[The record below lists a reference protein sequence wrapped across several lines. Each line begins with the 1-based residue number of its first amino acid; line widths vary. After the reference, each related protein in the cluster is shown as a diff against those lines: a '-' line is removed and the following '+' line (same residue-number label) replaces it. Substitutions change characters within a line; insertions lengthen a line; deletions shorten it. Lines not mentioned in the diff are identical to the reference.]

1 MLCRRFGVAPATGY
15 KWLARYAERGL
26 AGLEERSRRPHR
38 SPCRSEP
45 GVEAAVLAVRAQHP
59 AWGGRKIRAR
69 LLQAGAEMAPA
80 PSTITAILRRH
91 GEPVG
96 AHGGGRADWTRF
108 EQPRPNALWQ
118 MDHKGHV
125 AMADGR
131 RLHPL
136 TVLDDHSRY
145 ALVLK
150 ACTDQRTGSVREA
163 LVEAFRRYGLPEA
176 IITDN
181 GAPWG
186 NGPGQPFT
194 PLGVFLIDQ
203 GIRIAHARPYHPQT
217 MGKDE
222 RFHRTLKLEAMGGPP
237 FADAPAAQKV
247 FERWRAIYNHE
258 RPHEALDLRPPASR
272 YQPSPRSYRE
282 TPEPIDYARKTRSA
296 PFRMADGSP
305 SKASPAASHT
315 PSRAGPWPCAPP
327 KPTAATTSSTG
338 IRRSQRWTSQT
349 SNANLNLSTMS
360 PNRCLPSLRSEHRG
374 GRGAQNSSV
383 TVTGAWSEGLSQPR
397 TSRLTCAPAIVPSR
411 SGVVQTWS
419 RRRPLSA
426 ADQSGER

>member
-1 MLCRRFGVAPATGY
+1 
-15 KWLARYAERGL
+15 
-26 AGLEERSRRPHR
+26 
-38 SPCRSEP
+38 
-45 GVEAAVLAVRAQHP
+45 
-59 AWGGRKIRAR
+59 
-69 LLQAGAEMAPA
+69 MAPA
-80 PSTITAILRRH
+80 PSTITAILRRY

-282 TPEPIDYARKTRSA
+282 TPEPIDYAPQDQVRTVQDGGRISFKGLTRRVPHA
-296 PFRMADGSP
+296 FKGRPVALRP
-305 SKASPAASHT
+305 S
-315 PSRAGPWPCAPP
+315 

-360 PNRCLPSLRSEHRG
+360 PNRCLPSLRSEHPCRG
-374 GRGAQNSSV
+374 RSRIGAVGDDRGPPIC
-383 TVTGAWSEGLSQPR
+383 E
-397 TSRLTCAPAIVPSR
+397 
-411 SGVVQTWS
+411 QT
-419 RRRPLSA
+419 A
-426 ADQSGER
+426 

>member
-1 MLCRRFGVAPATGY
+1 MPFHEVSRMVSKLEFVRLGSAEGANVRLLCRRFGVAPATGY

-272 YQPSPRSYRE
+272 YQPSPRYYRE
-282 TPEPIDYARKTRSA
+282 TPEPIDYAPQDQVRTVQDGGRISFKGLTRRVPHAFKGRPVALRPSQ
-296 PFRMADGSP
+296 ADGCYDVFYRHQKIATLDFSNQQRQPQPVHHVSEQVSTISP
-305 SKASPAASHT
+305 
-315 PSRAGPWPCAPP
+315 
-327 KPTAATTSSTG
+327 
-338 IRRSQRWTSQT
+338 
-349 SNANLNLSTMS
+349 
-360 PNRCLPSLRSEHRG
+360 
-374 GRGAQNSSV
+374 V
-383 TVTGAWSEGLSQPR
+383 
-397 TSRLTCAPAIVPSR
+397 
-411 SGVVQTWS
+411 
-419 RRRPLSA
+419 
-426 ADQSGER
+426 

>member
-1 MLCRRFGVAPATGY
+1 MPFHEVSRMVSKLEFVRLGSAEGANVRLLCRRFGVAPATGY

-282 TPEPIDYARKTRSA
+282 TPEPIDYAPQDQVRTVQDGGRISFKGLTRRVPHAFKGRPVALRPSQ
-296 PFRMADGSP
+296 ADGCYDVFYRHQKIATLDFSNQQRQPQPVHHVSEQVSTISP
-305 SKASPAASHT
+305 
-315 PSRAGPWPCAPP
+315 
-327 KPTAATTSSTG
+327 
-338 IRRSQRWTSQT
+338 
-349 SNANLNLSTMS
+349 
-360 PNRCLPSLRSEHRG
+360 
-374 GRGAQNSSV
+374 V
-383 TVTGAWSEGLSQPR
+383 
-397 TSRLTCAPAIVPSR
+397 
-411 SGVVQTWS
+411 
-419 RRRPLSA
+419 
-426 ADQSGER
+426 

>member
-1 MLCRRFGVAPATGY
+1 
-15 KWLARYAERGL
+15 
-26 AGLEERSRRPHR
+26 
-38 SPCRSEP
+38 
-45 GVEAAVLAVRAQHP
+45 
-59 AWGGRKIRAR
+59 
-69 LLQAGAEMAPA
+69 MAPA

-181 GAPWG
+181 GAPWATAR
-186 NGPGQPFT
+186 PALH

-282 TPEPIDYARKTRSA
+282 TPEPIDYAPQDQVRTVQDGGRISFKGLTRRVPHAFKGRPVALRPSQ
-296 PFRMADGSP
+296 ADGCYDVFYRHQKIATLDFSNQQRQPQPVHHVSEQVSTISP
-305 SKASPAASHT
+305 
-315 PSRAGPWPCAPP
+315 
-327 KPTAATTSSTG
+327 
-338 IRRSQRWTSQT
+338 
-349 SNANLNLSTMS
+349 
-360 PNRCLPSLRSEHRG
+360 
-374 GRGAQNSSV
+374 V
-383 TVTGAWSEGLSQPR
+383 
-397 TSRLTCAPAIVPSR
+397 
-411 SGVVQTWS
+411 
-419 RRRPLSA
+419 
-426 ADQSGER
+426 

>member
-1 MLCRRFGVAPATGY
+1 MPFHEVSRMVSKLEFVRLASVEGANIRLLCRRFGVTPTTGY
-15 KWLARYAERGL
+15 KWLARYAERG
-26 AGLEERSRRPHR
+26 AVGLEEKSRRPHR
-38 SPCRSEP
+38 SPCRSDP
-45 GVEAAVLAVRAQHP
+45 GVETAVLAVRAKHP

-69 LLQAGAEMAPA
+69 LLQAGAEQAPA

-145 ALVLK
+145 AVVLK

-163 LVEAFRRYGLPEA
+163 LIEAFRRYGLPET

-222 RFHRTLKLEAMGGPP
+222 RFHRTLKLETMAGPP
-237 FADAPAAQKV
+237 FADEAAAQTV

-258 RPHEALDLRPPASR
+258 RPHEALGLQPPASR
-272 YQPSPRSYRE
+272 YQPSPRSYRD
-282 TPEPIDYARKTRSA
+282 TPEPIDYAPQDQVRNVQDGGRLS
-296 PFRMADGSP
+296 FRGQ
-305 SKASPAASHT
+305 
-315 PSRAGPWPCAPP
+315 
-327 KPTAATTSSTG
+327 
-338 IRRSQRWTSQT
+338 IRRVPQAFKGRPVALRPSSAEGVYDVFYRHQKIATLDFSAKRHHPQPVHHVSEQV
-349 SNANLNLSTMS
+349 STIS
-360 PNRCLPSLRSEHRG
+360 P
-374 GRGAQNSSV
+374 V
-383 TVTGAWSEGLSQPR
+383 
-397 TSRLTCAPAIVPSR
+397 
-411 SGVVQTWS
+411 
-419 RRRPLSA
+419 
-426 ADQSGER
+426 